1 MAIDLF
7 ASANKA
13 VKPSS
18 KKTEYLSLVVDA
30 TLQSELDELQQL
42 INTRKANEA
51 REGALEQ
58 KFKQL
63 AANRFMELYKELGR
77 NPGGLEVTA
86 PNSQTKLLI
95 SFKDA
100 YSKPDDERAT
110 ELRNLY
116 GKDIVT
122 TKTRYFINSDILEK
136 YQQEISD
143 ALVSMFNR
151 MALPVVEKEAILSN
165 LIEKEEVHSIT
176 KGAINAAASKGDID
190 NYLVAIQ
197 PQMSISDRTGK

>member
-77 NPGGLEVTA
+77 NPAGL
-86 PNSQTKLLI
+86 S
-95 SFKDA
+95 
-100 YSKPDDERAT
+100 
-110 ELRNLY
+110 
-116 GKDIVT
+116 
-122 TKTRYFINSDILEK
+122 
-136 YQQEISD
+136 
-143 ALVSMFNR
+143 
-151 MALPVVEKEAILSN
+151 
-165 LIEKEEVHSIT
+165 
-176 KGAINAAASKGDID
+176 
-190 NYLVAIQ
+190 
-197 PQMSISDRTGK
+197 